1 MKLIRASSLLGW
13 FLALLLLNLADIAT
27 TIPVFE
33 SNPVTLYLWG
43 RIGVFLSA
51 WVKMGLVGVLGA
63 LCLAANNVAT
73 PQEWESA
80 RKIFLGMMI
89 ILVAYYGFVVAVNL
103 RIALLSAFH

>member
-1 MKLIRASSLLGW
+1 MVRTSSLLGW
-13 FLALLLLNLADIAT
+13 FFALLLLNLVDIAT
-27 TIPVFE
+27 TIPVYE

-43 RIGVFLSA
+43 QIGIFLSA
-51 WVKMGLVGVLGA
+51 WVKMGLVGILGV

-73 PQEWESA
+73 PEEWESA